1 MPYAM
6 PRDRVQV
13 EERNREWDRAYDAT
27 RRVPRPAP
35 AVEPQR
41 DAVADL
47 KGLAELH
54 ASGVL
59 SDAEFSAAKAK
70 VIGLETDGR

>member
-1 MPYAM
+1 
-6 PRDRVQV
+6 
-13 EERNREWDRAYDAT
+13 
-27 RRVPRPAP
+27 VPRPAP